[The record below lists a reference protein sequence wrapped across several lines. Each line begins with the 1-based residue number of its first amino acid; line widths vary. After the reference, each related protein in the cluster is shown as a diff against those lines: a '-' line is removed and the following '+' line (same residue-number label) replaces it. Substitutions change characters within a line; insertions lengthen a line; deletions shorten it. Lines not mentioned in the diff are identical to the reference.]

1 MTRQEHLLVILAEE
15 CAEIQQEVA
24 KALRFGLDDVYLP
37 ESTET
42 NAESIIREVADFMG
56 VLKMLQAELHLDR
69 IDHNRIERKRQR
81 VEEFLKYSEDRGR
94 LHE

>member
-1 MTRQEHLLVILAEE
+1 MNRQEHLLVILAEE
-15 CAEIQQEVA
+15 CAEIQQEIA

-56 VLKMLQAELHLDR
+56 VLKMLQTEFYLDR
-69 IDHNRIERKRQR
+69 VDHNRFELKRKR
-81 VEEFLKYSEDRGR
+81 VEEFLKYSEERGK
-94 LHE
+94 LYE